1 MHLRRADPPTT
12 TTRSMSSSSSESMR
26 KRRIRRPPLRSKQQ
40 AMLAAAVL
48 LLLLLLTY
56 RPDNGCLA
64 KDDRRTPS
72 RRGPEGGGV
81 TGGAASPALLLASN
95 RQSRSNPKPPS
106 VPLPHPTTSSASSS
120 AARDEPLL
128 KSFLRAKC
136 GPTGAAVW
144 AYQGR
149 LVDPLNGLTIANVQG
164 VELVR
169 CLAVTDPS
177 GAQRER
183 FKRRA
188 GDLAI
193 ASTLASAAASPN
205 LEYAGTLLSRKLFCY
220 TSPNNPSGLLRKVR
234 LRPTSPERSIPVSQ
248 AATVYD
254 TATTFCQVSSPNAA
268 NANAN
273 AAAASSGGGN
283 TLWALHTEY
292 SDGRALWTTTNVQDD
307 DLQKVLEFTV
317 YARPQPLWKQ
327 RLDWKRWLGPA
338 ASASTTTTTSSSS
351 SVVSPKRSALVQFGG
366 SAGSDAVVGKFGA
379 RETYQYSTAF
389 GRCSCR
395 YSRYGEGP
403 AWYGPGRLC
412 TLELSGRRVE
422 AWAEL
427 PSQIAQLVHERVVG
441 FLSVNAPV
449 PQDDVL
455 AARAVQVFRGKGA
468 AQLQIAP
475 VDRDDTTSSRGDS
488 FLGWQ
493 RGWNRALSAWDRVRS
508 ATSVSLGGG
517 SSSGSGSRRSDED
530 DDDDDDAG
538 RRRRRQRSK
547 TR

>member
-1 MHLRRADPPTT
+1 
-12 TTRSMSSSSSESMR
+12 
-26 KRRIRRPPLRSKQQ
+26 
-40 AMLAAAVL
+40 
-48 LLLLLLTY
+48 
-56 RPDNGCLA
+56 
-64 KDDRRTPS
+64 
-72 RRGPEGGGV
+72 
-81 TGGAASPALLLASN
+81 
-95 RQSRSNPKPPS
+95 
-106 VPLPHPTTSSASSS
+106 
-120 AARDEPLL
+120 
-128 KSFLRAKC
+128 LRAKC

-183 FKRRA
+183 FRRRA

-193 ASTLASAAASPN
+193 ASTLASAAQSPN

-220 TSPNNPSGLLRKVR
+220 TSPSSPAGLLRKVR

-254 TATTFCQVSSPNAA
+254 TATTFCQVSSSSNA
-268 NANAN
+268 ANAN
-273 AAAASSGGGN
+273 AAAASSSTSTSSSSSGGGGGGGSGS

-338 ASASTTTTTSSSS
+338 ASASTTTTTSSS
-351 SVVSPKRSALVQFGG
+351 VLSPKRSALVQFGG

-412 TLELSGRRVE
+412 TLELTGRRVE
-422 AWAEL
+422 AWGEL

-475 VDRDDTTSSRGDS
+475 VDRDDTSSSRGDS
-488 FLGWQ
+488 FLGLQ

-517 SSSGSGSRRSDED
+517 SSSSSSSSSSGNGSSD
-530 DDDDDDAG
+530 DDNDDNDAG